1 ALRPPSTRSALPSAV
16 FSAGRI
22 VSKRLPIDLA
32 AGRAGGGGVRVAR
45 LQPPVDGLGLP
56 PQVLRRGHGTALPRL
71 VPAGPSTSPS
81 VTSPAPAAEIS
92 LPSLSHRGQ
101 QPPRSQAR
109 TAGAGTPATLD
120 RLARWPTARP

>member
-1 ALRPPSTRSALPSAV
+1 MPVPSVQPRQDDLPSLSDSSRARQRTISLFPGSTTSRSTRRVALRPPSTRSALPSAV

-81 VTSPAPAAEIS
+81 VTS
-92 LPSLSHRGQ
+92 
-101 QPPRSQAR
+101 
-109 TAGAGTPATLD
+109 
-120 RLARWPTARP
+120 